1 MSRYTPRHAPR
12 HAHAQQRKLGVL
24 GAAMRRPT
32 LSSTLALAI
41 VATGAA
47 GVHAAEGD
55 QVGATAFAIS
65 PEAVTQAGE
74 QADVSAEDAAH
85 LAAARAGLTTA
96 RNVVEAKA
104 MAAEQARAAALAKAR
119 AEAKARAAREAQR
132 KAIIANARQD
142 PRAVAR
148 LMLAD
153 FGFADSQFGCLDS
166 LWTKESNWNYQASNP
181 SSGAYGIP
189 QSLPGS
195 KMGTI
200 AGDWQTNP
208 VTQITWGLTYIKSVY
223 GTPCSAWAHSQ
234 ATNWY

>member
-1 MSRYTPRHAPR
+1 MSRYTPRHGPR
-12 HAHAQQRKLGVL
+12 HATAQKRRLGVV
-24 GAAMRRPT
+24 GAAMRRPAV
-32 LSSTLALAI
+32 SSSLALAI

-47 GVHAAEGD
+47 GVHAAEADPGE
-55 QVGATAFAIS
+55 ATAFAIS
-65 PEAVTQAGE
+65 PEASIQAAE
-74 QADVSAEDAAH
+74 QTDVSAEDDAH
-85 LAAARAGLTTA
+85 LVAARNGLTTA
-96 RNVVEAKA
+96 RNVLEARLVVEAKA
-104 MAAEQARAAALAKAR
+104 RADALAKAR
-119 AEAKARAAREAQR
+119 AEAKARAAREARR
-132 KAIIANARQD
+132 KAIIDNARQD

-166 LWTKESNWNYQASNP
+166 LWTKESNWNYRASNA

-195 KMGTI
+195 KMATI
-200 AGDWQTNP
+200 APDWQTNP
-208 VTQITWGLTYIKSVY
+208 VTQITWGLKYIKSVY